1 MASDHPSPRLRFT
14 ARSAVRL
21 FLLLVA
27 AVFLA
32 LHALHLNADFPNY
45 SPWMDWSKYTDE
57 GWYSDAAIRHYLL
70 GHWYVAGDFNPGAA
84 LPVWPFLE
92 FLLFRFTGVSLAAA
106 RALTVAVFA
115 LILITSYFLVRRWT
129 NLSVP
134 TKPGARE
141 PALSL
146 SKGPDSETRVPNPAP
161 SLAPAIAVLL
171 LSVSPFCYA
180 FTRLAILEPLLI
192 LLTLLALLTTSYI
205 SPREQASKRHR
216 VPRTAYLAPVLLGLL
231 IPLMVLTK
239 TTAVFLFP
247 AIAWLLWVRAGY
259 CLRPFIRISL
269 IPAAVAAVLWLT
281 YYLALVR
288 PHYFLD
294 YHYLFNANA
303 YTGITAATALSI
315 ISKTIADGF
324 WMGNLIFPLSLLA
337 TLIAVLNPRIPRRNP
352 LVLALLFWS
361 AGYTAFLA
369 YHNNLQPR
377 YYLVIAVPLTL
388 LVPIVFEA
396 IWRTSLENPSP
407 QRTHQQANPIAAT
420 ALIVALIA
428 TAVVDAGQTINF
440 VRKPEYTYAIAAN
453 QIQQIIT
460 AYQRENP
467 NHNPLVLSISGSNLS
482 LMTGLRAICDDF
494 GTMQLNTRI
503 ATYRPG
509 WFVTWNQVEDD
520 KMDALSPTYHLQRIA
535 EFPVMDDP
543 ERNLL
548 ILYRLDPATST
559 TPPPKRPSRPIP
571 KLLQTRLGQ
580 QPSVIQ
586 LQH

>member
-1 MASDHPSPRLRFT
+1 MPADLPSSRPRLT
-14 ARSAVRL
+14 ARGAIQLV
-21 FLLLVA
+21 LLLVA

-57 GWYSDAAIRHYLL
+57 GWYGDAAIRHYLL
-70 GHWYVAGDFNPGAA
+70 GHWYVPGDFNPAAA

-115 LILITSYFLVRRWT
+115 LILVTSYFLVRRWT
-129 NLSVP
+129 NLSTP
-134 TKPGARE
+134 TNPD
-141 PALSL
+141 
-146 SKGPDSETRVPNPAP
+146 DSEALTPNPTP

-205 SPREQASKRHR
+205 HPKEQGSKRHL
-216 VPRTAYLAPVLLGLL
+216 VPGTSYLAPVLLGLL

-239 TTAVFLFP
+239 TTAIFLLP

-259 CLRPFIRISL
+259 RLLPFIRISI
-269 IPAAVAAVLWLT
+269 IPAVVAAATWLT

-288 PHYFLD
+288 PHYLLD

-303 YTGITAATALSI
+303 YTGITRATALTI
-315 ISKTIADGF
+315 ISNTITDGF
-324 WMGNLIFPLSLLA
+324 WMGHLIFSLALLA
-337 TLIAVLNPRIPRRNP
+337 TLIALFKPRIARRNP
-352 LVLALLFWS
+352 LVTALLFWS
-361 AGYTAFLA
+361 AGYMAFLA

-388 LVPIVFEA
+388 LIPVVFES
-396 IWRTSLENPSP
+396 IWQARAQNPP
-407 QRTHQQANPIAAT
+407 RQANPLAAT
-420 ALIVALIA
+420 ALIVILII
-428 TAVVDAGQTINF
+428 TAAADARQTLHF
-440 VRKPEYTYAIAAN
+440 VGTPEYTYTTAAAE
-453 QIQQIIT
+453 IRQIIDD
-460 AYQRENP
+460 YQRENP

-482 LMTGLRAICDDF
+482 LMTGLRSICDDF

-509 WFVTWNQVEDD
+509 WFITWNRVEDD
-520 KMDALSPTYHLQRIA
+520 KMDALTPNYNLQRVA

-559 TPPPKRPSRPIP
+559 TPPPPRHRRTIP
-571 KLLQTRLGQ
+571 KLLQTKLGQ

-586 LQH
+586 LEH